1 MFDSKLIAKTS
12 LVIFFNSLDASV
24 NNTLNIMNDMSF
36 LIDDIKNRYISL
48 RYDIFSTENSFSTNF
63 DTYLESLLV
72 ISKQLNTC
80 KYGKFEKLL
89 ELDIEKKHIDK
100 ISKLKIGFDFLKNSI
115 SVLCCIDNC
124 NNTSYKNNLNL
135 FDDYMTEVERLI
147 TLESLLFKLE

>member
-12 LVIFFNSLDASV
+12 LVIFFNSLDTSV
-24 NNTLNIMNDMSF
+24 NNISNIMNDMRF
-36 LIDDIKNRYISL
+36 LFYNIKNRYISL

-63 DTYLESLLV
+63 DTHLESLLV

-89 ELDIEKKHIDK
+89 ELDIEKKHFDK

-124 NNTSYKNNLNL
+124 NNSSYKYNLNS
-135 FDDYMTEVERLI
+135 FDDYMNEVKRLI
-147 TLESLLFKLE
+147 TLENFLFKLE